1 MQSSFPN
8 YPLLHV
14 VKFHQLLSGDPGET
28 LISVALMLRSLGSAK
43 YPRAYQ
49 SLSEVAD
56 TL

>member
-43 YPRAYQ
+43 CPRAYQ